1 MHSLFTLPGTVSRT
15 TLIPLVTPPLSAYL
29 YPMRFAQ
36 DSADNN
42 SIQAYRQG
50 EIIINE
56 RKINRSAVVTADVIV
71 EWPPQH
77 FDDITAEHLDQLAD
91 YQPEIVILGTGVR
104 QQFPPAYFM
113 AGLQTRGI
121 GVEVMNTDAACRT
134 FNVLLSEGRRVVA
147 AMILE

>member
-1 MHSLFTLPGTVSRT
+1 
-15 TLIPLVTPPLSAYL
+15 
-29 YPMRFAQ
+29 MRFAQ

-56 RKINRSAVVTADVIV
+56 RKINRSAVVTTDVIV